1 MPAMDLLILFG
12 WSVAAAT
19 VLPLGSELPLVAVV
33 RQRESWAL
41 PVCVATI
48 GNYLGACTTYWLAR
62 TVAARLVS
70 ERTPRADRAA
80 RLIARYGQ
88 PVLLLSWV
96 PIVGDALVAAAGAA
110 RLPFLPFSLWTAV
123 GKFGRYVAVGWAAL
137 HAF

>member
-1 MPAMDLLILFG
+1 MDLLILFG
-12 WSVAAAT
+12 WSFAAAT

-41 PVCVATI
+41 PVFVATI

-62 TVAARLVS
+62 AVASRLMAKPA
-70 ERTPRADRAA
+70 PRADRAA

-110 RLPFLPFSLWTAV
+110 RVPFLPFSVWTVA
-123 GKFGRYVAVGWAAL
+123 GKFGRYVAVAWAASR
-137 HAF
+137 AF